1 MYILSIT
8 DIWGFGYIFLLLYCS
23 YTIGTL
29 DAVLITEIH
38 VIYRFTADN
47 VHELV
52 STALHIYVQIH
63 TVQMKAPKVV
73 GASVHS
79 LSSSTNHRYNA
90 QQINIL
96 V

>member
-1 MYILSIT
+1 MMYILSIT
-8 DIWGFGYIFLLLYCS
+8 DIWGFGYILLLLYCS
-23 YTIGTL
+23 YTTGTL

-63 TVQMKAPKVV
+63 TVQMKYQKLLVPRFTVYPAVV
-73 GASVHS
+73 LCTTVIYSV
-79 LSSSTNHRYNA
+79 
-90 QQINIL
+90 
-96 V
+96 